1 MQVLGLTSLA
11 RRVKQLE
18 ASRTFF
24 FGSSSGTEQSPE
36 FFFPHVWS
44 IPSLVATLS
53 LDITCII
60 LTCIMGINIF
70 PQMVVFHGGS
80 MLISVSQAQEAKD
93 VAERSLGS
101 PAFRMAVTG
110 RWMLLE
116 TCVGKVIG

>member
-1 MQVLGLTSLA
+1 M
-11 RRVKQLE
+11 
-18 ASRTFF
+18 
-24 FGSSSGTEQSPE
+24 
-36 FFFPHVWS
+36 
-44 IPSLVATLS
+44 
-53 LDITCII
+53 
-60 LTCIMGINIF
+60 
-70 PQMVVFHGGS
+70 MVVFHGGS